1 LRVLC
6 KIMGVRSI
14 SRMKNAF
21 IAIHGHFY
29 QPPRENPWFEFI
41 ETEESAH
48 PFHDWNERIALECYR
63 PNAHARI
70 LDEKGKI
77 LEIVNNYSSISFN
90 FGPTLLPWLEK
101 NFQSVYQKILEAD
114 REGLRRFGYGNAI
127 GQVYNHI
134 IMPLANER
142 DKETEVLWGMADF
155 EKRFHRKPEAMWLPE
170 TAVNISTL
178 QVLVKYGM
186 RYLILSPF
194 QASRVRP
201 FGGKRWTDVSQGRI
215 DSTQPYRCFIKD
227 ASGKKLLD
235 QFIDIFF
242 YNGMI
247 SKEIAFGDLL
257 KDGNAFS
264 NRFAQFYQESKE
276 SPQLIHIATDGET
289 YGHHKK
295 FGDMALAY
303 ALEKGFPIRGFEVIN
318 HGAFLKRFPP
328 VYEVE
333 IDEGPKGEGSSWS
346 CAHGVGRWKEDCGCS
361 TGGKPGWNQRWRKP
375 LREALDLL
383 RDELSQ
389 VFEKEG
395 EKIFKDVWEA
405 RNGYIEVILNRSP
418 ERIKSFFERYGF
430 KDLDEK
436 GRIKGVKLLE
446 MQRHALQMYTSC
458 GWFFADLAGLETI
471 LILQHAARAIQLA
484 EELTGQEIEKKF
496 LARLS
501 EAESNLPEMG
511 NGDQVYQRLV
521 KPRWVTPDKVVNHF
535 AISSLFDEGDGE
547 KKIFS
552 YRVEKIHY
560 EKMGKGEDLLV
571 IGQVKVTSEV
581 IPESKE
587 FLFGLISSK
596 KEVFR
601 TWVSEV
607 NPSTPRPDGRSLSS
621 TRDQAEGLRVDPE
634 QSHFTPPLK
643 VGLGAAEWVKGSP
656 SFDTLKEKGL
666 EVLGKGGEEM
676 TKFLTS
682 SLGNRLFTIQDTFKE
697 ERQMIFQ
704 KLIQKEFD
712 EHCQIYA
719 DLFDRTKQAVE
730 ALSREGLEIPYE
742 IRVAAEVTLSHRLF
756 REIKELKKDLKATK
770 EKGEI
775 DRIIEEAKEHGY
787 HLRMEKSLLVLNEI
801 LMEKMNL
808 LQESKGSDL
817 PRQAEQIDEVM
828 TFLDLAKKWDFEI
841 SLEEAQNLMGQILDE
856 CVGGL
861 EKCWWEDGTAKPFSP
876 NLITLAEKL
885 GFNVERFLKITG

>member
-1 LRVLC
+1 MTNPP
-6 KIMGVRSI
+6 KI
-14 SRMKNAF
+14 KDAF

-77 LEIVNNYSSISFN
+77 LEILNNYSSISFN

-101 NFQSVYQKILEAD
+101 HFPSVYQKILEAD
-114 REGLRRFGYGNAI
+114 RESLRRFGHGNAI
-127 GQVYNHI
+127 AQVYNHI
-134 IMPLANER
+134 IMPLAIDR

-186 RYLILSPF
+186 HYLILSPF

-227 ASGKKLLD
+227 ASGKKFLD

-242 YNGMI
+242 YNGVI

-257 KDGNAFS
+257 KDGNTFG
-264 NRFAQFYQESKE
+264 NRFMQFYQESKE
-276 SPQLIHIATDGET
+276 RPQLIHIATDGET

-303 ALEKGFPIRGFEVIN
+303 ALEKGFPTRGFEVIN

-333 IDEGPKGEGSSWS
+333 IDEGPKGEGTSWS

-361 TGGKPGWNQRWRKP
+361 TGGKPGWNQKWRKP

-383 RDELSQ
+383 RDELSL

-395 EKIFKDVWEA
+395 EKIFQDGWEA
-405 RNGYIEVILNRSP
+405 RNGYIEVILKRSP
-418 ERIKSFFERYGF
+418 ESIKSFFERYGF
-430 KDLDEK
+430 KDLDQK
-436 GRIKGVKLLE
+436 GRIKGLKLLE
-446 MQRHALQMYTSC
+446 IQRHALQMYTSC

-496 LARLS
+496 LEKLS
-501 EAESNLPEMG
+501 EAKSNLPEMG
-511 NGDQVYQRLV
+511 RGNQIYQRLV
-521 KPRWVTPDKVVNHF
+521 KPKWVTPEKVVNHF
-535 AISSLFDEGDGE
+535 AISSLFNGGDGE

-560 EKMGKGEDLLV
+560 ERMGKENDLFV
-571 IGQVKVTSEV
+571 VGRVKVISDI
-581 IPESKE
+581 IPEEKE
-587 FLFGLISSK
+587 FLFGLIPSEK
-596 KEVFR
+596 AVFR
-601 TWVSEV
+601 TWVSEFKDIV
-607 NPSTPRPDGRSLSS
+607 
-621 TRDQAEGLRVDPE
+621 
-634 QSHFTPPLK
+634 
-643 VGLGAAEWVKGSP
+643 
-656 SFDTLKEKGL
+656 SFDKLREKGL
-666 EVLGKGGEEM
+666 EVLGRGEEEM
-676 TKFLTS
+676 AKFLSS
-682 SLGNRLFTIQDTFKE
+682 SLGDRIFTIQDIFKE
-697 ERQMIFQ
+697 ERQAVFQ
-704 KLIQKEFD
+704 KLIQREFD
-712 EHCQIYA
+712 EHFQIYA
-719 DLFDRTKQAVE
+719 DLFDRTKQVVE

-742 IRVAAEVTLSHRLF
+742 IRVAAEVTLSNRLF
-756 REIKELKKDLKATK
+756 REIKELKKDFKGAK

-775 DRIIEEAKEHGY
+775 DRIVEEASEHSY
-787 HLRMEKSLLVLNEI
+787 NLRMEKSLLILDEI
-801 LMEKMNL
+801 LKEKMNA
-808 LQESKGSDL
+808 LQKSKGTDL
-817 PRQAEQIDEVM
+817 SRQAELIEEVM
-828 TFLDLAKKWDFEI
+828 TLLDLAKKWDLELP
-841 SLEEAQNLMGQILDE
+841 LEEAQNLMEEILDE
-856 CVGGL
+856 SIGGL
-861 EKCWWEDGTAKPFSP
+861 EKYWWGDGTPKTFSQ
-876 NLITLAEKL
+876 NLITLAGKL
-885 GFNVERFLKITG
+885 GFNVERFSKITGSGISGS

>member
-1 LRVLC
+1 MSNTL
-6 KIMGVRSI
+6 K
-14 SRMKNAF
+14 KKDAF

-48 PFHDWNERIALECYR
+48 PFHDWNERIALECYQ

-101 NFQSVYQKILEAD
+101 NFQSVYQKILVAD

-127 GQVYNHI
+127 AQVYNHI
-134 IMPLANER
+134 IMPFANER

-170 TAVNISTL
+170 TAVNIPTL

-186 RYLILSPF
+186 RFLILSPF
-194 QASRVRP
+194 QALRVRP

-215 DSTQPYRCFIKD
+215 DSTQPYRCFIQD

-235 QFIDIFF
+235 QFIDVFF
-242 YNGMI
+242 YNGII

-264 NRFAQFYQESKE
+264 NRFTQFYQESKE
-276 SPQLIHIATDGET
+276 RPQLIHIATDGET

-303 ALEKGFPIRGFEVIN
+303 ALDKGFPTRGFELIN
-318 HGAFLKRFPP
+318 YGAFLKRFPP
-328 VYEVE
+328 VYEAE
-333 IDEGPKGEGSSWS
+333 IDEGPKGEGTSWS

-361 TGGKPGWNQRWRKP
+361 TGGKPGWNQKWRKP

-383 RDELSQ
+383 RDELSL
-389 VFEKEG
+389 VFEREG
-395 EKIFKDVWEA
+395 EKIFQDIWEA

-418 ERIKSFFERYGF
+418 ERINSFFDQYGR
-430 KDLDEK
+430 KGLDEK
-436 GRIKGVKLLE
+436 GRIKGIKLLE
-446 MQRHALQMYTSC
+446 MQRHALRMYTSC

-471 LILQHAARAIQLA
+471 LVLQHAARAIQLA
-484 EELTGQEIEKKF
+484 EELTGEAIEKKF
-496 LARLS
+496 LKHLS
-501 EAESNLPEMG
+501 EGKSNLPEIG
-511 NGDQVYQRLV
+511 SGDQVYQRLV
-521 KPRWVTPDKVVNHF
+521 KPKWVTPEKVVNHF
-535 AISSLFDEGDGE
+535 AISSLFDGGDGE

-560 EKMGKGEDLLV
+560 EKMGKEEDLLV
-571 IGQVKVTSEV
+571 IGQVKVTSE
-581 IPESKE
+581 IISESKE

-601 TWVSEV
+601 TWVSEKK
-607 NPSTPRPDGRSLSS
+607 
-621 TRDQAEGLRVDPE
+621 EGLD
-634 QSHFTPPLK
+634 FNT
-643 VGLGAAEWVKGSP
+643 
-656 SFDTLKEKGL
+656 FKEKGQ
-666 EVLGKGGEEM
+666 ESFGKGEEEM
-676 TKFLTS
+676 AKVLTS
-682 SLGNRLFTIQDTFKE
+682 LLGNRIYTIQDTFKE
-697 ERQMIFQ
+697 ERQVIFQ

-742 IRVAAEVTLSHRLF
+742 IRVAAEITLSHRLF
-756 REIKELKKDLKATK
+756 QEINELKKDF
-770 EKGEI
+770 KGTIERRKIDEI
-775 DRIIEEAKEHGY
+775 VEEAREHGY
-787 HLRMEKSLLVLNEI
+787 HLGMGKALLLLNEI
-801 LMEKMNL
+801 LKEKIIA

-817 PRQAEQIDEVM
+817 SRQAEQIEEIM
-828 TFLDLAKKWDFEI
+828 ALLDSAKKWNFEI

-861 EKCWWEDGTAKPFSP
+861 EKCWWENGTPKLFSP
-876 NLITLAEKL
+876 NLITLAEKM
-885 GFNVERFLKITG
+885 GFNVERFSKITGPGISSKQS

>member
-1 LRVLC
+1 LVLP
-6 KIMGVRSI
+6 KIKDGY
-14 SRMKNAF
+14 

-41 ETEESAH
+41 EAEESAH
-48 PFHDWNERIALECYR
+48 PFHDWNERIALECYQ

-101 NFQSVYQKILEAD
+101 NFQSVYQKILVAD

-127 GQVYNHI
+127 AQVYNHI
-134 IMPLANER
+134 IMPFANER

-170 TAVNISTL
+170 TAVNIPTL

-186 RYLILSPF
+186 RFLILSPF
-194 QASRVRP
+194 QALRVRP

-215 DSTQPYRCFIKD
+215 DSTQPYRCFIQD

-235 QFIDIFF
+235 QFIDVFF
-242 YNGMI
+242 YNGII

-264 NRFAQFYQESKE
+264 NRFTQFYQESKE
-276 SPQLIHIATDGET
+276 RPQLIHIATDGET

-303 ALEKGFPIRGFEVIN
+303 ALDKGFPTRGFELIN
-318 HGAFLKRFPP
+318 YGAFLKRFPP
-328 VYEVE
+328 VYEAE
-333 IDEGPKGEGSSWS
+333 IDEGPKGEGTSWS

-361 TGGKPGWNQRWRKP
+361 TGGKPGWNQKWRKP

-383 RDELSQ
+383 RDELSL
-389 VFEKEG
+389 VFEREG
-395 EKIFKDVWEA
+395 EKIFQDIWEA

-418 ERIKSFFERYGF
+418 ERINSFFDQYGR
-430 KDLDEK
+430 KGLDEK
-436 GRIKGVKLLE
+436 GRIKGIKLLE
-446 MQRHALQMYTSC
+446 MQRHALRMYTSC

-471 LILQHAARAIQLA
+471 LVLQHAARAIQLA
-484 EELTGQEIEKKF
+484 EELTGEAIEKKF
-496 LARLS
+496 LKHLS
-501 EAESNLPEMG
+501 EGKSNLPEIG
-511 NGDQVYQRLV
+511 SGDQVYQRLV
-521 KPRWVTPDKVVNHF
+521 KPKWVTPEKVVNHF
-535 AISSLFDEGDGE
+535 AISSLFDGGDGE

-560 EKMGKGEDLLV
+560 EKMGKEEDLLV
-571 IGQVKVTSEV
+571 IGQVKVTSEI

-601 TWVSEV
+601 TWVSEKK
-607 NPSTPRPDGRSLSS
+607 
-621 TRDQAEGLRVDPE
+621 EGLD
-634 QSHFTPPLK
+634 FNT
-643 VGLGAAEWVKGSP
+643 
-656 SFDTLKEKGL
+656 FKEKGQ
-666 EVLGKGGEEM
+666 ESFGKGEEEM
-676 TKFLTS
+676 AKVLTS
-682 SLGNRLFTIQDTFKE
+682 LLGNRIYTIQDTFKE
-697 ERQMIFQ
+697 ERQVIFQ

-742 IRVAAEVTLSHRLF
+742 IRVAAEITLSHRLF
-756 REIKELKKDLKATK
+756 QEINELKKDF
-770 EKGEI
+770 KGTIERRKIDEI
-775 DRIIEEAKEHGY
+775 VEEAREHGY
-787 HLRMEKSLLVLNEI
+787 HLGMGKALLLLNEI
-801 LMEKMNL
+801 LKEKIIA

-817 PRQAEQIDEVM
+817 SRQAEQIEEIM
-828 TFLDLAKKWDFEI
+828 ALLDSAKKWNFEI

-861 EKCWWEDGTAKPFSP
+861 EKCWWENGTPKLFSP
-876 NLITLAEKL
+876 NLITLAEKM
-885 GFNVERFLKITG
+885 GFNVERFSKITGPGISSKQS